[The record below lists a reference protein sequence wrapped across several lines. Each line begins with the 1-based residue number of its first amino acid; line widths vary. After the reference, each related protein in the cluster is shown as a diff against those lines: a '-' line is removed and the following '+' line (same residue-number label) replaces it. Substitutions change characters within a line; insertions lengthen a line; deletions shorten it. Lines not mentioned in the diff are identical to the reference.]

1 MVCESFMESQKSP
14 PPLPPLPIFTPRSE
28 DIAEIYPISRIVQE
42 VKDKQDYGTA
52 LSQETYYQVSLVPRP
67 SLTQLPVTYPPC
79 CKQWKELGMRLELS
93 CNAYHE
99 HSWWFA
105 SVDNPGCGKI
115 SCLFSLPLSQKTLP
129 RSSKVGLGT
138 FGKKFKAP
146 EITEE
151 DRIKAA
157 CEVKKN
163 TVRSSVMEL
172 WRQLQVGRYVPR
184 SQALTWVWEWG

>member
-1 MVCESFMESQKSP
+1 MIC
-14 PPLPPLPIFTPRSE
+14 
-28 DIAEIYPISRIVQE
+28 
-42 VKDKQDYGTA
+42 
-52 LSQETYYQVSLVPRP
+52 
-67 SLTQLPVTYPPC
+67 
-79 CKQWKELGMRLELS
+79 
-93 CNAYHE
+93 
-99 HSWWFA
+99 
-105 SVDNPGCGKI
+105 
-115 SCLFSLPLSQKTLP
+115 CLFLLPLSQKTLP

-172 WRQLQVGRYVPR
+172 WRQLQVGKYVVSYPGTHLGMGMR
-184 SQALTWVWEWG
+184 LVVIMCNTE

>member
-1 MVCESFMESQKSP
+1 M
-14 PPLPPLPIFTPRSE
+14 
-28 DIAEIYPISRIVQE
+28 
-42 VKDKQDYGTA
+42 
-52 LSQETYYQVSLVPRP
+52 
-67 SLTQLPVTYPPC
+67 
-79 CKQWKELGMRLELS
+79 
-93 CNAYHE
+93 
-99 HSWWFA
+99 
-105 SVDNPGCGKI
+105 I
-115 SCLFSLPLSQKTLP
+115 SCLFFLPLSQKTLP

-172 WRQLQVGRYVPR
+172 WRQLQVGRYVASFPGTHLGMGMR
-184 SQALTWVWEWG
+184 LVFMEWN